1 MLHVERV
8 EASTET
14 PSKTFLFLHGILGSG
29 TNLRTIAKRFVTQC
43 PAWSAVLVDLRGHGK
58 SPHGDD
64 PQTLAACAHDLE
76 VVAAQLAYPVR
87 GVLGHSFGGK
97 VAMAYA
103 AQHRAELE
111 RLVVVDSM
119 PGARRGGRGSESTL
133 SVIEALKSVP
143 AMHPNRDSFIDAM
156 VRLGV
161 ERSTAMWLAMSLRRE
176 PEGFRI
182 GFDLA
187 QIDALLDDYFA
198 VDQWPVLALGTD
210 TNTQV
215 IVGDRSPVFAE
226 EDRARCLALQGD
238 SKLEVVT
245 LPAGHWVHVDDPD
258 GLVKALVHPRT
269 HVAKEPS

>member
-14 PSKTFLFLHGILGSG
+14 PTKTFLFLHGILGSG

-43 PAWSAVLVDLRGHGK
+43 PTWSAVLVDLRGHGK

-64 PQTLAACAHDLE
+64 PQTLASCADDLE
-76 VVAAQLAYPVR
+76 AVATQLAYPVR

-103 AQHRAELE
+103 ARHRAELE

-143 AMHPNRDSFIDAM
+143 VMHPNRDSFVDAL
-156 VRLGV
+156 VRLRV
-161 ERSTAMWLAMSLRRE
+161 ERSTAMWLAMSLKRE

-187 QIDALLDDYFA
+187 QIDALLDDYFE
-198 VDQWPVLALGTD
+198 VDQWPVLALGRCA
-210 TNTQV
+210 NTQL
-215 IVGDRSPVFAE
+215 IIGEKSPVFGS
-226 EDRARCLALQGD
+226 EDRARSLALQDD
-238 SKLEVVT
+238 SKVEVVM

-258 GLVKALVHPRT
+258 GLVEALVHP
-269 HVAKEPS
+269 AKEPS

>member
-187 QIDALLDDYFA
+187 Q
-198 VDQWPVLALGTD
+198 PVLALGAD

-238 SKLEVVT
+238 SKLEVVA